1 MRHNR
6 RKRYRTTGA
15 CRRLF
20 SRCSRMAFI
29 LIFSWSVW
37 QFGVL
42 AGKLSERI
50 SGLGSEQVPGQ
61 LSESVSAHLH
71 QWQQSFK
78 TLLESVGLFSDSRQG
93 GDGDSSYPWER
104 GWQQEAEEGWET
116 LLLAEQAGA
125 GIAAE
130 AGAEAFYEEQTSSQ
144 EIPEGSGDTGESGQE
159 RDADVQAAENNYNP
173 FPEDLEG
180 EEGYGIGWLEQDA
193 DLQAEIQEEYFL
205 AEQQAALA
213 QNTETAGEQADMSAE
228 RQESPEGQ
236 MEALTESQGQ
246 AGEWSLVY
254 TMDQLRD
261 LDFLRT
267 YIYNVNSST
276 VVDTEL
282 LNADAM
288 LEADM
293 SLAGDPSE
301 GPKILI
307 HHTHATEYF
316 ADSDPEDESTL
327 IVGVGDYLAEILETQ
342 YGIQVIHD
350 RTVYPYNEAYSQ
362 ALTHEEELLA
372 AYPTIEVMIDLHRDS
387 AGAGKYTAEI
397 DGKSMANL
405 MFFNGLSRNVNGEI
419 EYLPNPNL
427 ADNLAFSFQLKMVA
441 DSMYPGL
448 CKRNYLKSYRYNLHI
463 LPKAVIVEVGDNNNT
478 VEEAKNAMEP
488 LAKILYTVLMG
499 EQE

>member
-1 MRHNR
+1 MSAEGRSAVRRNR
-6 RKRYRTTGA
+6 RTVYRTAGA
-15 CRRLF
+15 GRRLL
-20 SRCSRMAFI
+20 SCCGRMAMI
-29 LIFSWSVW
+29 LILSWGVW
-37 QFGVL
+37 QCGVL

-50 SGLGSEQVPGQ
+50 SGQRSSQ
-61 LSESVSAHLH
+61 LSRQVLDRFSESASVHL
-71 QWQQSFK
+71 QEWQQSLK
-78 TLLESVGLFSDSRQG
+78 ALLESAGLFSGYRQG
-93 GDGDSSYPWER
+93 EKSGSSYPWEAD
-104 GWQQEAEEGWET
+104 WQGEEDWEA
-116 LLLAEQAGA
+116 LLLAEQTGA
-125 GIAAE
+125 DTQIQE
-130 AGAEAFYEEQTSSQ
+130 VESSYQ
-144 EIPEGSGDTGESGQE
+144 SRYDF
-159 RDADVQAAENNYNP
+159 
-173 FPEDLEG
+173 FPEDREG
-180 EEGYGIGWLEQDA
+180 EEGHDAGWLEQDA
-193 DLQAEIQEEYFL
+193 DLQAEIQEEYIL
-205 AEQQAALA
+205 AEQQNALTPD
-213 QNTETAGEQADMSAE
+213 TETAE
-228 RQESPEGQ
+228 RQENPEAGQ
-236 MEALTESQGQ
+236 QELADAEAGAPEAAGTQSL
-246 AGEWSLVY
+246 AGEWTLPY
-254 TMDQLRD
+254 TMEQLRD
-261 LDFLRT
+261 LDFLQT

-282 LNADAM
+282 LDADAM
-288 LEADM
+288 LAADM
-293 SLAGDPSE
+293 SLSGDLSD

-387 AGAGKYTAEI
+387 AGSGKYTAEI

-419 EYLPNPNL
+419 AYLPNPNL

-441 DSMYPGL
+441 DSLYPGL

-463 LPKAVIVEVGDNNNT
+463 LPKAVIVEVGDNHNT
-478 VEEAKNAMEP
+478 VEEAMNAMEP

-499 EQE
+499 E